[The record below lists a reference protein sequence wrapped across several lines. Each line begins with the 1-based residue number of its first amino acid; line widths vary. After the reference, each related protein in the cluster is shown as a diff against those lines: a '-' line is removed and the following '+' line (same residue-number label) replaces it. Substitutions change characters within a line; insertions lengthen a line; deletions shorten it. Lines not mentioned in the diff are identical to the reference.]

1 MKRRTTGCVFV
12 AIAAFLYAVRFL
24 AAAIYVSNM
33 QSHGPDIFQLS
44 MSYVGSDLHLW
55 AFAALIMGVV
65 YLVLDEWNDFKSR
78 SETRA
83 SISATP
89 NAKG

>member
-12 AIAAFLYAVRFL
+12 VIAAYLYAVRFL

-33 QSHGPDIFQLS
+33 QNHGQDIFQRS

-55 AFAALIMGVV
+55 ALFALIIGVT
-65 YLVLDEWNDFKSR
+65 YLVLDEWSDWKR
-78 SETRA
+78 Q
-83 SISATP
+83 
-89 NAKG
+89 K